1 MHNLTFGISY
11 YSSTWLHNLWGNF
24 FCIFEMLHKT
34 FQIKSKSR
42 ESSSVWIRLTFTL
55 GLALWDLPH
64 FLLST
69 EIRQNLWFWG
79 KTRWRAHVNP
89 NKKLFSHGLSWTK
102 LEQASLARLNVLRQD
117 MHKGSRS
124 ARCWRSLGTEHCRIG
139 PNLLMT
145 FHRIVGIKHNV
156 TLAVSGSLNETG
168 KTLFDF
174 ARKGFVPSPFCWEQM
189 LLFSLSKKKK
199 SCFFFSLTRLY
210 LETLRMCH
218 SLQRMTGQQLDLL

>member
-1 MHNLTFGISY
+1 
-11 YSSTWLHNLWGNF
+11 
-24 FCIFEMLHKT
+24 MLHKT

-79 KTRWRAHVNP
+79 KTRWRAHANA

-102 LEQASLARLNVLRQD
+102 LEQASLAQLSVLRQD
-117 MHKGSRS
+117 MHKGSS
-124 ARCWRSLGTEHCRIG
+124 SERCWRSLGTECCRIG
-139 PNLLMT
+139 PNLLMMT
-145 FHRIVGIKHNV
+145 SHRIVGIKHNV
-156 TLAVSGSLNETG
+156 TLAVSCRLNETG

-174 ARKGFVPSPFCWEQM
+174 SRKGFVPSPFAKNKS
-189 LLFSLSKKKK
+189 FS
-199 SCFFFSLTRLY
+199 FP
-210 LETLRMCH
+210 
-218 SLQRMTGQQLDLL
+218 